1 MIYNN
6 KTSGIFEIIT
16 ESKDTFKVTE
26 EHPIFVDEK
35 GWTKVKDLKNRL
47 GYFKIERIQKIKKFV
62 IINLLSKL
70 YLKFKNPKHLHFII
84 AKYNS
89 KSLSKTKFVRRCI
102 LTNRNRGVIRKYN
115 LSHSIFRN
123 LVQFGLIPGSK
134 KAVW

>member
-1 MIYNN
+1 MLF
-6 KTSGIFEIIT
+6 S
-16 ESKDTFKVTE
+16 
-26 EHPIFVDEK
+26 
-35 GWTKVKDLKNRL
+35 KVKDLKNRL
-47 GYFKIERIQKIKKFV
+47 DYFKIERVKKIKKFV

-70 YLKFKNPKHLHFII
+70 YLKFKNPQRLHLII

-102 LTNRNRGVIRKYN
+102 LTNRNRGVIRNYN

-123 LVQFGLIPGSK
+123 LTQFGLIPGCK